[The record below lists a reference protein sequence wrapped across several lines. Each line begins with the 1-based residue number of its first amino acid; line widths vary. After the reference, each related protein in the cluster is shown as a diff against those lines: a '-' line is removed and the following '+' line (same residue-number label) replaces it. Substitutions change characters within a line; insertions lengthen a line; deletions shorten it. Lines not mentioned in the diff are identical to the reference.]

1 MDSHDALSVSSI
13 ISSQS
18 LCAYAPLVR
27 LIISHYYSGALCHS
41 VPFILS
47 VCALFSFTSPPLRE
61 IFPSTVQYLLIG
73 GDLTRGVIQHFFVLL
88 NTVGS
93 LTFNIK
99 YIEVTAVMNLSYI
112 NKIEL
117 K

>member
-1 MDSHDALSVSSI
+1 MH
-13 ISSQS
+13 
-18 LCAYAPLVR
+18 
-27 LIISHYYSGALCHS
+27 LIISHYYSGALCYS
-41 VPFILS
+41 VPFVLS

-61 IFPSTVQYLLIG
+61 IFPSTVLYLLIG
-73 GDLTRGVIQHFFVLL
+73 GDLTGGVIQHFFVLL

-93 LTFNIK
+93 LTFK
-99 YIEVTAVMNLSYI
+99 YIEVTAVMNLCCI